1 MSTPSTILGH
11 TFGKPALL
19 AEALTHPSAGTP
31 HYQRLEFLGDR
42 VLGVIIATE
51 LLTRYPQAD
60 EGELSRRLTAAVN
73 TRTLATMAESWQVAS
88 HVRLGGGEALTA
100 NIAADVLEALLGA
113 LWLDA
118 GLATV
123 HAVVVQHWA
132 TVLNAP
138 DEPDAKTQLQ
148 ERLQQAK
155 LPLPDYAVLGTD
167 GPDHAKQFTVQVSTA
182 WGQAQGVGPS
192 KAVASQLAAAA
203 LLQHHAAQQKPL

>member
-1 MSTPSTILGH
+1 MAIPPTMLGH
-11 TFGKPALL
+11 VFANPALL

-42 VLGVIIATE
+42 VLGLIIASE

-60 EGELSRRLTAAVN
+60 EGELARRLTVCVN
-73 TRTLATMAESWQVAS
+73 TRTLAMVAQHWQVAN
-88 HVRLGGGEALTA
+88 HVRLGSGEALTA
-100 NIAADVLEALLGA
+100 NIAADVVEALLGA

-118 GLATV
+118 GFRTV
-123 HAVVVQHWA
+123 HAVVCQHWA
-132 TVLNAP
+132 TPLAAV

-148 ERLQQAK
+148 EMLQQAK
-155 LPLPDYAVLGTD
+155 LSLPDYTVLSTE
-167 GPDHAKQFTVQVSTA
+167 GPDHAKQFTVQVATA

-203 LLQHHAAQQKPL
+203 LLHHHAAQQKS